1 MTSIILITSI
11 LTSSILNTSILT
23 TYILI
28 TIIVTTNILQIWGHS
43 AHLGI
48 LTRQSETTSMLEAV
62 VLAQQ
67 VPEVPAASTSCTSS
81 KFSFRLACSKS
92 KQVWRA
98 DEKGLI
104 SSNSSS
110 RRNVRRSSVGAAAV
124 SCPLPTACPSWVKV
138 GRRPNSTQHSLGS
151 GGVRRAA
158 AAQPWSRSTTTTCTR
173 GPRRTLS

>member
-11 LTSSILNTSILT
+11 LITSILT

-81 KFSFRLACSKS
+81 KFSFRLTCSKS
-92 KQVWRA
+92 KQV
-98 DEKGLI
+98 
-104 SSNSSS
+104 
-110 RRNVRRSSVGAAAV
+110 
-124 SCPLPTACPSWVKV
+124 
-138 GRRPNSTQHSLGS
+138 
-151 GGVRRAA
+151 
-158 AAQPWSRSTTTTCTR
+158 
-173 GPRRTLS
+173 

>member
-92 KQVWRA
+92 KQVW
-98 DEKGLI
+98 EH
-104 SSNSSS
+104 SS
-110 RRNVRRSSVGAAAV
+110 R
-124 SCPLPTACPSWVKV
+124 
-138 GRRPNSTQHSLGS
+138 
-151 GGVRRAA
+151 
-158 AAQPWSRSTTTTCTR
+158 
-173 GPRRTLS
+173 

>member
-1 MTSIILITSI
+1 MTSIILIT
-11 LTSSILNTSILT
+11 SILNTSILT

-28 TIIVTTNILQIWGHS
+28 TIIVTTIILTTNILQIWGHS

-92 KQVWRA
+92 KQLWRA

-104 SSNSSS
+104 KNSSS

>member
-11 LTSSILNTSILT
+11 LITS
-23 TYILI
+23 ILI

-92 KQVWRA
+92 KLV
-98 DEKGLI
+98 
-104 SSNSSS
+104 
-110 RRNVRRSSVGAAAV
+110 
-124 SCPLPTACPSWVKV
+124 
-138 GRRPNSTQHSLGS
+138 
-151 GGVRRAA
+151 
-158 AAQPWSRSTTTTCTR
+158 
-173 GPRRTLS
+173 